1 MDLEAGEER
10 LQVTLHVD
18 DFAVLA
24 DVGTEEPI
32 ALELVEVGGNTQ
44 VMFQGELLVELQGAT
59 GVVRLMSA
67 QMPLSPTIAGR
78 VMRTLQL

>member
-59 GVVRLMSA
+59 GVVAADVSA
-67 QMPLSPTIAGR
+67 NAFVPYDR
-78 VMRTLQL
+78 W